1 MKLQKYFE
9 KFDSEIGLNP
19 TREQRIDS
27 AYETW
32 NNNFKDHEKL
42 QEIFNDFYQQGSYA
56 TKTAIKPQNSSEF
69 DIDAVLLLNL
79 DHDKKPKETLQLIKD
94 VIKSYSSYKGK
105 CKIKERCVRIDY
117 AGDFHMDIV
126 AAKLSGD
133 EHILIPCKSDDEW
146 QETNPKGFKNWFNE
160 KHADASYKLS
170 RIVRIVK
177 YWRDLKVGKDTAPKS
192 ILLSTLL
199 ANNIVT
205 SNSISETLVLTLE
218 SLVENIDSILD
229 DNGQPYVE
237 NPSLAG
243 ENLARD
249 WDKDKYDI
257 FKTKLEK
264 FAVNAR
270 AALDETDKDESIK
283 QWRNIFDTKFPNE
296 LPEVEEAKAITAGKV
311 FVNAVGTLNT
321 TEGKVI
327 PQHRF
332 YGDIE
337 YEKK

>member
-1 MKLQKYFE
+1 MKLQKHFE

-27 AYETW
+27 AYDTW
-32 NNNFKDHEKL
+32 RDNFKEHEELK
-42 QEIFNDFYQQGSYA
+42 EIFNDFYQQGSYA

-69 DIDAVLLLNL
+69 DIDAVLLLDL
-79 DHDKKPKETLQLIKD
+79 DDDKKPKETLQLIKD
-94 VIKSYSSYKGK
+94 VIESYSAYKGK
-105 CKIKERCVRIDY
+105 SKVKDRCVRIDY

-126 AAKLSGD
+126 PAKPSGD
-133 EHILIPCKSDDEW
+133 EHILIPCKSNDEW
-146 QETNPKGFKNWFNE
+146 QETNPKGFKLWFNE
-160 KHADASYKLS
+160 KHAEASYKLS

-199 ANNIVT
+199 AKNIIT
-205 SNSISETLVLTLE
+205 ANSIAETLVLTLE
-218 SLVENIDSILD
+218 NLVQNIDSILD
-229 DNGQPYVE
+229 DDEQPCVE
-237 NPSLAG
+237 NPSLDG

-249 WDKDKYDI
+249 LDKDKYDI

-270 AALDETDKDESIK
+270 AALDEEDKDESIK
-283 QWRNIFDTKFPNE
+283 QWRNIFDTKFPKE
-296 LPEVEEAKAITAGKV
+296 LQEEETAKAISAGKIL
-311 FVNAVGTLNT
+311 VNAAGTLNG

-332 YGDIE
+332 YGDAE